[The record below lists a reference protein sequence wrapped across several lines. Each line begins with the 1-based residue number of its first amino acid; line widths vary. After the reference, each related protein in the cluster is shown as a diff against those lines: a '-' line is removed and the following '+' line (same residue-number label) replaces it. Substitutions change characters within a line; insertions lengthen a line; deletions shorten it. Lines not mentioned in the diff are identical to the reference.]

1 MVSGWAWS
9 SGAADEAAGLVFEE
23 EAVDDL
29 LEGSDLGGVEAVDGL
44 EAHPEGLLLRSAL
57 GLVEEE
63 SVAGDAEAAGELA
76 EDLQGGLG
84 LAGLIAADLG
94 DVDAGLV
101 GEGLL
106 GEALEAAEGDEA
118 VGEGHLRQKGC

>member
-1 MVSGWAWS
+1 MASKAQAEVV
-9 SGAADEAAGLVFEE
+9 AG
-23 EAVDDL
+23 
-29 LEGSDLGGVEAVDGL
+29 
-44 EAHPEGLLLRSAL
+44 SAL
-57 GLVEEE
+57 GLVEEQG
-63 SVAGDAEAAGELA
+63 VGGDAEAAGELA

-118 VGEGHLRQKGC
+118 VGEGHLAPERVRRGSGPCIAKRISLRASIQLLDRFSEEAGWRGFRRRSWSG